1 MQVVYHLGAHATD
14 EDRLIRCLLRNRAP
28 LVAAGVAVPPPGRY
42 RRILR
47 EAIAG
52 LKGGP
57 ADRGMQAT
65 LLESMMDDDRAE
77 RLILSDPD
85 FICIPQRVI
94 SDAGFYGMAGRKVA
108 SLSNLFPEAEP
119 EFHIAMANP
128 ATFLPVLIGMVKG
141 GTYATVM
148 GDTDA
153 LSLRWL
159 AVIQSVRAALPEAR
173 LVVWCNEDTPLIW
186 PEVLRGITDVD
197 EGRAFEGELDL
208 IESIMRP
215 EGFKRLADYL
225 TRHPPKG
232 VPQRRKITSAFLE
245 KFALADAI
253 EVEVTMP
260 GWTDRVVDL
269 VTAQYDADVAA
280 IASIPGVEFILP

>member
-42 RRILR
+42 RRMMR

-52 LKGGP
+52 LKGAP
-57 ADRGMQAT
+57 ADRDMQAT
-65 LLESMMDDDRAE
+65 LLEAMMDDDKAQ
-77 RLILSDPD
+77 RLILSEPD
-85 FICIPQRVI
+85 FICIPQRVV

-108 SLSNLFPEAEP
+108 SLSNVFPEAEP
-119 EFHIAMANP
+119 EFHIALANP
-128 ATFLPVLIGMVKG
+128 ATFLPALIGMIKG
-141 GTYATVM
+141 GTYATVI

-153 LSLRWL
+153 RSLRWL
-159 AVIQSVRAALPEAR
+159 PVIQSMRAALPEAR

-186 PEVLRGITDVD
+186 PEVLRGIADVD

-215 EGFKRLADYL
+215 EGFQRLTDYL
-225 TRHPPKG
+225 IRHPPRGIPK
-232 VPQRRKITSAFLE
+232 RRRITSAFLE
-245 KFALADAI
+245 KFALPDAI
-253 EVEVTMP
+253 EVEVAMP
-260 GWTDRVVDL
+260 GWTDRLVDE
-269 VTAQYDADVAA
+269 VSDQYDADVAA
-280 IASIPGVEFILP
+280 IAAIPGVEFIWP